1 MGWRPMVARVVE
13 ELYLYSYIVT
23 EKKKKCTPKGFYAE
37 SMLGVFACS
46 LSNDRGNHLFLAVT
60 L

>member
-1 MGWRPMVARVVE
+1 MGWSLRGTWLVE
-13 ELYLYSYIVT
+13 ELYLYSYIVI